1 MNFSKTPFLYIAVL
15 FMIGISMPD
24 QLDLSS
30 YKSLLILFIS
40 TIIMGFV
47 FSKIKMIPIALCLP
61 FLLVGALFSL
71 SNIQQSFFDSSP
83 SKSDAEFF
91 YVEVESI
98 NNNSTKNWKKSVLNI
113 LSVQSKNESKKI
125 NERLLCY
132 FDVEPNTVLEGD
144 VLLVKSNPI
153 LIENKNNPGEFN
165 SKKYWKTKKVS
176 HMCFVSS
183 DDFIW
188 IKSKPQGIFKEATNK
203 VRKKIISVFESFL
216 QKENLG
222 LTIALVLGDKSL
234 LDKEVKNTF
243 SKAGA
248 MHVLAVSGLHV
259 GIVLYIIV
267 NILKAA
273 SRIISRNKSII
284 ISVFI
289 LWFYALITGMSPSV
303 SRAVFMFS
311 CLAFA
316 QVSGR
321 SFNRI
326 NILFFSAFVLL
337 LTNPFLLYDLGFQL
351 SYMAMLG
358 IFLFYDKLSSLLSP
372 SNKIL
377 KWIWEGSC
385 IGVSAQLTTIPIVLF
400 NFHVFPNYFIITNI
414 GMMFFAGAVLSISIS
429 LVSIYWWGF
438 LSKVI
443 SVVLCFLLLSMLFF
457 TRFIEHLP
465 GASAVGFNLPFFL
478 ALALFVVVVLLL
490 VRLNSKVHYC
500 LLLLVY
506 FLVVS
511 LVVFN
516 RNNQLNKNELCI
528 FNHNHFL
535 MTVKI
540 KDEIFC
546 FHENKG
552 HELTKEYFLL
562 DSYSKIN
569 PGKIIYKNIRNKEI
583 ALSSRTCKIKVK
595 NLKTKVVLFVNDK
608 KHIVYKKASQDNTI
622 SQKIFMPLIKK
633 GKGHHLSDGA
643 YVLPL

>member
-1 MNFSKTPFLYIAVL
+1 
-15 FMIGISMPD
+15 
-24 QLDLSS
+24 
-30 YKSLLILFIS
+30 
-40 TIIMGFV
+40 MGFV
-47 FSKIKMIPIALCLP
+47 FSKLNMISAALCLP
-61 FLLVGALFSL
+61 FFLVGALLSL
-71 SNIQQSFFDSSP
+71 SNVQQSISSSSP
-83 SKSDAEFF
+83 SKSESELF

-98 NNNSTKNWKKSVLNI
+98 NNNSTKNWKKSVLTI
-113 LSVQSKNESKKI
+113 LSAHSKKESKNI

-132 FDVEPNTVLEGD
+132 FDIEQNTVLEGD
-144 VLLVKSNPI
+144 VLLVKSKPI

-165 SKKYWKTKKVS
+165 SQKYWKTKHVS

-188 IKSKPQGIFKEATNK
+188 IKSQPQGIFKKATNI
-203 VRKKIISVFESFL
+203 VRKKIIRVFESFL
-216 QKENLG
+216 EKENLG

-234 LDKEVKNTF
+234 LDKDLKNTF

-267 NILKAA
+267 NILKSA

-289 LWFYALITGMSPSV
+289 LWVYALITGMSPSV

-372 SNKIL
+372 SNKVL

-414 GMMFFAGAVLSISIS
+414 GMMFFAGAVLSTAIS
-429 LVSIYWWGF
+429 LVSLYWWGF
-438 LSKVI
+438 LSKIIGVT
-443 SVVLCFLLLSMLFF
+443 LCFLLVSMLFF
-457 TRFIEHLP
+457 TRFIEGLP
-465 GASAVGFNLPFFL
+465 GASAVGFNLSFFL
-478 ALALFVVVVLLL
+478 ALALFFVVVFLL
-490 VRLNSKVHYC
+490 VRLNNKAQYC
-500 LLLLVY
+500 LLLLFY
-506 FLVVS
+506 FFVVS

-516 RNNQLNKNELCI
+516 RNSQLNKNELCI
-528 FNHNHFL
+528 FNHNQFL

-540 KDEIFC
+540 RDKVFC
-546 FHENKG
+546 FHESKE
-552 HELTKEYFLL
+552 HELTKESFIL
-562 DSYSKIN
+562 DSYSKLN
-569 PGKIIYKNIRNKEI
+569 PGKVIYKNTRNTEI
-583 ALSSRTCKIKVK
+583 NLSSKTCKIKLK
-595 NLKTKVVLFVNDK
+595 NLKTKVLIFVNDK
-608 KHIVYKKASQDNTI
+608 KYILYKKAVQDGDNA
-622 SQKIFMPLIKK
+622 QKIYMPWIKK
-633 GKGHHLSDGA
+633 GMGHHLSDGA